1 MYALETKLK
10 LHLSLWKN
18 LLLVQFEG
26 SANLSS
32 HSGRLLTWIQ
42 GIFFRELSCQF
53 LRTTTTTTT
62 KTTTEILSLEGK
74 TKTYCLILVFIFT
87 KSVFI
92 IHTASLMQMLLSSSS
107 LCLRVSSSASCLAL
121 SAASMSFLAVWEL
134 SDSWEPAS
142 YRQHTAWGQTSG
154 VYEQLHVGL
163 FGVVGT
169 YFESDW
175 DEELW
180 LMRAP
185 ASLAGCLQGSE
196 GNISIRKLSLLFVWA
211 FQGRSRLGQ
220 NPWRTTSEAMS

>member
-1 MYALETKLK
+1 MYAVEKKLK

-18 LLLVQFEG
+18 LLLIQFKG

-32 HSGRLLTWIQ
+32 HSGRLLPWIQ
-42 GIFFRELSCQF
+42 GIFFRKLSCQF
-53 LRTTTTTTT
+53 LQTTTT
-62 KTTTEILSLEGK
+62 KIWSLEGK
-74 TKTYCLILVFIFT
+74 AKTYCLILVCIFT

-163 FGVVGT
+163 FGLVET
-169 YFESDW
+169 YFESDC

-196 GNISIRKLSLLFVWA
+196 WNISIRKLSLLFVWA
-211 FQGRSRLGQ
+211 FQGRGRLGQ